1 MSNKK
6 TTLIFLSMISMIF
19 SSASSSDD
27 TTNPNSAVLTPKQ
40 RLKEME
46 IRQRLKEMEINQ
58 KQSQINEMQLMNGAI
73 PKLEEMNNMAAKNTK
88 SMLENAKELK
98 ELGEGYTKFTEEQKK
113 FIEEQQTLLKKQ
125 EQWQEQKDKRV
136 TEYLD
141 QKEKELEQQ
150 QQKRITE
157 NTEAKEGLE
166 EIRTNLGLGK
176 KELETKKFSII
187 SFFKKIINYF
197 LDFFS
202 FLF

>member
-1 MSNKK
+1 MQ
-6 TTLIFLSMISMIF
+6 L
-19 SSASSSDD
+19 
-27 TTNPNSAVLTPKQ
+27 
-40 RLKEME
+40 
-46 IRQRLKEMEINQ
+46 INQ
-58 KQSQINEMQLMNGAI
+58 KESELKAIQLMNGAI
-73 PKLEEMNNMAAKNTK
+73 PKLEEMNNMGAKNTK

-98 ELGEGYTKFTEEQKK
+98 ELGEGYTKFTEERKK

-141 QKEKELEQQ
+141 QKEKELEQQQ

-202 FLF
+202 FLKG